1 MTISEKIH
9 CSADKTT
16 FTLFREGL
24 FYKCYNEDAM
34 VFVLRVKNYK
44 VNSKFVKNTGAAV
57 YSLGFPVSEVV
68 KGNLSLAC
76 VSEKIG
82 AKRFEENNGNI
93 VLN

>member
-44 VNSKFVKNTGAAV
+44 VNSKFVKSALDFFGSN
-57 YSLGFPVSEVV
+57 SKLL
-68 KGNLSLAC
+68 K
-76 VSEKIG
+76 
-82 AKRFEENNGNI
+82 
-93 VLN
+93 